1 MSYFGLNQTAQN
13 QALDEAARSKRND
26 DSAGFFDG
34 AFTAPF
40 AGMYTG
46 LVAKPDQALW
56 GLLDATVS
64 PVARE
69 LNEQFDINDTSEQFI
84 KNQRKLAEQQIRQ
97 LTPDRGTTG
106 TAGQVLFS
114 LFDIGSQAAAASFT
128 GGALGSALTVGGL
141 QGFSDYEKSVADGVA
156 PGVASEKAFGEGV
169 FAAGG
174 VFIPMSLGLRG
185 GGAMA
190 ESVGNQLLVKGGSL
204 GKPMSAVAKA
214 TPDVLFASG
223 SNVVMGMAQR
233 GYSAKVLSDAGYKEL
248 AAQYDVFDKQ
258 SMAIDA
264 VLGVAFGGIG
274 RYINSRGESMP
285 LLEYSGPQIDAAL
298 TANQHMHMDLDTAP
312 GLPVNA
318 MSLDGHVQAMRKAM
332 NDLAM
337 GDRVDIGSIL
347 DDAQFMPVSKR
358 TLLDTSIR
366 EAAGVI
372 DEGSSL
378 SMVKDIQLKE
388 LSEQLISRG
397 ERESLMTSIHDLNY
411 RIDQKTSEISAISN
425 QEITGSGRRLSRDRT
440 AKQSE
445 LRRLDNEL
453 SSLKNEL
460 KIKQQL
466 ADDNL
471 PGGRF
476 YEAKAE
482 LSRRK
487 LAAEQS
493 EEALMN
499 YFSTPKPR
507 DRTQITSDEIMQ
519 AETLVRGDRFE
530 DIDSEVLNAEIAIKN
545 NPDLEIDFID
555 EAGNSAKVK
564 ASELYSDAVK
574 QADDAQNDAGLFD
587 VAVNCFLGR

>member
-1 MSYFGLNQTAQN
+1 MSYFGLNQIAQN
-13 QALDEAARSKRND
+13 QALDEASRSKQGD
-26 DSAGFFDG
+26 DSVGFFDG

-56 GLLDATVS
+56 GLMDSTVS
-64 PVARE
+64 PVARV
-69 LNEQFDINDTSEQFI
+69 LNEHFDLNDTSEQFI
-84 KNQRKLAEQQIRQ
+84 KNQRKLAEQQVRQ

-185 GGAMA
+185 GGVMA
-190 ESVGNQLLVKGGSL
+190 ESVGNQLLAKGGSL

-233 GYSAKVLSDAGYKEL
+233 GYSAKVLGDAGYREL
-248 AAQYDVFDKQ
+248 ASQYEVFDKQ

-264 VLGVAFGGIG
+264 VLGVAFGGLG
-274 RYINSRGESMP
+274 RYINSRGENTALP
-285 LLEYSGPQIDAAL
+285 VFSGSQIDAAL
-298 TANQHMHMDLDTAP
+298 TANQQMHMDIDTAP
-312 GLPVNA
+312 GVPINA
-318 MSLDGHVQAMRKAM
+318 MSLDGHAQAMRKAM
-332 NDLAM
+332 SDLVR
-337 GDRVDIGSIL
+337 GDLVDLGSIL
-347 DDAQFMPVSKR
+347 DGTQFMPANKR

-366 EAAGVI
+366 EAIGVI
-372 DEGSSL
+372 DDGSL
-378 SMVKDIQLKE
+378 ISMAKDVQLKE
-388 LSEQLISRG
+388 LSDQLINRG
-397 ERESLMTSIHDLNY
+397 ERENVAGSIHDLNY
-411 RIDQKTSEISAISN
+411 RIDQKSREISTINN
-425 QEITGSGRRLSRDRT
+425 QNLVGSGRELSRNRT
-440 AKQSE
+440 VKQSE
-445 LRRLDNEL
+445 LRRLNNEL
-453 SSLKNEL
+453 TQLKSEL
-460 KIKQQL
+460 EVKQQI
-466 ADDNL
+466 AKDNL
-471 PGGRF
+471 SGGHF
-476 YEAKAE
+476 YEARAE

-507 DRTQITSDEIMQ
+507 DRAQITSDEMVQ
-519 AETLVRGDRFE
+519 AETLVKGER
-530 DIDSEVLNAEIAIKN
+530 IDDADSDALSARMAIKN

-555 EAGNSAKVK
+555 EAGNTSKVK
-564 ASELYSDAVK
+564 ASDLYSDAVK
-574 QADDAQNDAGLFD
+574 QAEDAQNDAGLFD

>member
-1 MSYFGLNQTAQN
+1 MSYFGLNQESEN
-13 QALDEAARSKRND
+13 KRLDDASRNITK
-26 DSAGFFDG
+26 DSNVGFFDG

-141 QGFSDYEKSVADGVA
+141 QGFSDYEKSVADGVS

-274 RYINSRGESMP
+274 RYINSRGESVP
-285 LLEYSGPQIDAAL
+285 LLEYNGPQIDAAL

-337 GDRVDIGSIL
+337 GDPVDIGSIL
-347 DDAQFMPVSKR
+347 ADAQFMPVSKR

-366 EAAGVI
+366 EAAGVV
-372 DEGSSL
+372 DKGSSL
-378 SMVKDIQLKE
+378 SMAKDIQLKE
-388 LSEQLISRG
+388 LSEQLISHG
-397 ERESLMTSIHDLNY
+397 ERENLTASIHDLNY
-411 RIDQKTSEISAISN
+411 RIDQKSSEISAISN
-425 QEITGSGRRLSRDRT
+425 QETTGSGRRLSRNRAT
-440 AKQSE
+440 KQSE
-445 LRRLDNEL
+445 LRRLNNEL
-453 SSLKNEL
+453 TSLKNEL
-460 KIKQQL
+460 NVKQQL

>member
-114 LFDIGSQAAAASFT
+114 LFDIGSQAAASFT

-204 GKPMSAVAKA
+204 GKPMSTVAKA

-285 LLEYSGPQIDAAL
+285 LPEYSGPQIDAAL

-366 EAAGVI
+366 KAAGVI

-411 RIDQKTSEISAISN
+411 RIDQKSSEISAISN
-425 QEITGSGRRLSRDRT
+425 QEITGSGRKLSRDRA

-453 SSLKNEL
+453 SLLKNEL

>member
-1 MSYFGLNQTAQN
+1 MSYFGLNQESEN
-13 QALDEAARSKRND
+13 KRLDDASRNITK
-26 DSAGFFDG
+26 DSNVGFFDG

-141 QGFSDYEKSVADGVA
+141 QGFSDYEKSVADGVS

-285 LLEYSGPQIDAAL
+285 LPEYSGPQIDAAL

>member
-1 MSYFGLNQTAQN
+1 MSYFGLNQNAIN
-13 QALDEAARSKRND
+13 QALDEASRSTQND

-56 GLLDATVS
+56 GLLDTVVS

-185 GGAMA
+185 GGVMA
-190 ESVGNQLLVKGGSL
+190 ESVGNQLLAKGGSL

-214 TPDVLFASG
+214 TPDVLYASG

-285 LLEYSGPQIDAAL
+285 LPEYSGPQIDAAL

-411 RIDQKTSEISAISN
+411 RIDQKSSEISAISN
-425 QEITGSGRRLSRDRT
+425 QEITGSGRRLSRNRT

-445 LRRLDNEL
+445 LRRLNNEL

-493 EEALMN
+493 EEALMS

-519 AETLVRGDRFE
+519 TETLVRGDRFE